1 MRVDDITANSKL
13 KNTTKFTK
21 GARRTTKK
29 EREMNA
35 KTLKRGGA
43 NAKNKC
49 SHERANEFNCEIEAT
64 SRREDSNNGRF
75 IAPNFAF

>member
-1 MRVDDITANSKL
+1 
-13 KNTTKFTK
+13 
-21 GARRTTKK
+21 
-29 EREMNA
+29 MNA
-35 KTLKRGGA
+35 KTLKRRGA

-64 SRREDSNNGRF
+64 SRREHSNNGRF